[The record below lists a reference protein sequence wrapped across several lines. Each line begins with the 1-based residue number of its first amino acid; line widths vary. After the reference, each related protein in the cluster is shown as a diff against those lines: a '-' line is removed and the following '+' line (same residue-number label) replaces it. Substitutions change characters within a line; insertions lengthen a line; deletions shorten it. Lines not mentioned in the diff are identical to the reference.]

1 MANTLLTPDVIAKAA
16 LATLYENTV
25 MLGLVHRDYDG
36 DFDGKVGDTITI
48 RKPATF
54 VADEFDRGTG
64 IVVQNITETGV
75 PVVLNKI
82 PDVSVEVT
90 DEQMTLDIVDFSE
103 QVLNPAM
110 EAINQYV
117 DNLLIET
124 VLASAATIT
133 SVAVTDATHVVDVAT
148 ALTAAKVPMSQRY
161 AVLGSAL
168 AGVLQKEPLFHQ
180 ADQRGD
186 TEGLREAT
194 IGRKF
199 GIDHFVDQN
208 VDDAFSG
215 TTPARYEADGIAFHK
230 TGIAFVSRTLAIP
243 TGGVNA
249 AVANYKGLGVR
260 VIYGYDQSK
269 KQQVLSVDTLCGAK
283 VLDVNRIVTLNESVS

>member
-25 MLGLVHRDYDG
+25 MLGLVHRDFDA
-36 DFDGKVGDTITI
+36 DFDGKVGDTVTI

-54 VADEFDRGTG
+54 TADEFDRGTG
-64 IVVQNITETGV
+64 IVVQNVTESSV
-75 PVVLNKI
+75 PVVLDKI

-90 DEQMTLDIVDFSE
+90 DEEMTLDITDFTA

-117 DNLLIET
+117 DMLLLTTI
-124 VLASAATIT
+124 LASAGSIA
-133 SVAVTDATHVVDVAT
+133 SVSVTQATHLVDVAT
-148 ALTAAKVPMSQRY
+148 ALTAAKVPMADRY
-161 AVLGSAL
+161 AVLGSAV
-168 AGVLQKEPLFHQ
+168 AGVLQKDALFHQ

-186 TEGLREAT
+186 TVGLQEAT

-199 GIDHFVDQN
+199 GLDTFVDQN
-208 VDDAFSG
+208 VDAAFSG
-215 TTPARYEADGIAFHK
+215 TTPARKEVDGIAFHR
-230 TGIAFVSRTLAIP
+230 TGVAFVSRTLAIP
-243 TGGVNA
+243 SGGVNA
-249 AVANYKGLGVR
+249 AVANYKGLGLR

-283 VLDVNRIVTLNESVS
+283 VLDVNRIVNINETTS